1 MKIRNLLPTV
11 RSGKEQEIDHLF
23 YSLQREMNRLFD
35 NFFRGFDIS
44 SRGFYESDLGGFS
57 PSIDVKENEKEFI
70 IKAEIPGVAKEDIE
84 ATVSNDSVTIKGEKK
99 EEKEDKN
106 KNYYYMERSYGSFH
120 RMIPLATE
128 VESSKAEGRFKN
140 GVIDIKLP
148 KSQNAQTKRVKIP
161 IKIG

>member
-1 MKIRNLLPTV
+1 M
-11 RSGKEQEIDHLF
+11 
-23 YSLQREMNRLFD
+23 
-35 NFFRGFDIS
+35 
-44 SRGFYESDLGGFS
+44 
-57 PSIDVKENEKEFI
+57 KENEKEFI
-70 IKAEIPGVAKEDIE
+70 IKAERKIGVAKEDIE
-84 ATVSNDSVTIKGEKK
+84 ATVSNDSVTIEGEKK

-148 KSQNAQTKRVKIP
+148 KSQNAQTRVKIP
-161 IKIG
+161 DKNRLNYVLPLIKGQENKLIISFVVSDYIQMQGGNIFHIQ